1 MIACRHARPGL
12 SFRPFTRR
20 HLPTRKTWRHPFCHC
35 GVRARQAS
43 TVDPQ
48 SSAETRTQPS
58 GVGSDHHRV
67 MRAPDA
73 SSTCHPFCDCASAIN
88 CFSSAPCSRQK
99 KVSPTVFAKAKMQID
114 VGFASSGSRA
124 SFASLT
130 SGLELQPWQASRISP
145 FVRGEIGFLGESDY
159 AGWIAGAGG
168 GVVLRLRPRLGL
180 RAGGALNA
188 HGGVRGPVTSYGGM
202 EYRW

>member
-1 MIACRHARPGL
+1 MSCYLRMTLIVLILVGFHANAA
-12 SFRPFTRR
+12 SAQQSSNSSENN
-20 HLPTRKTWRHPFCHC
+20 RKWF
-35 GVRARQAS
+35 VRAMLGSTRIHPWDDRGGWGEVRVGRTIGSAS
-43 TVDPQ
+43 T
-48 SSAETRTQPS
+48 S
-58 GVGSDHHRV
+58 
-67 MRAPDA
+67 
-73 SSTCHPFCDCASAIN
+73 
-88 CFSSAPCSRQK
+88 
-99 KVSPTVFAKAKMQID
+99 ID
-114 VGFASSGSRA
+114 VGFAASGSRA

-159 AGWIAGAGG
+159 AGWIAGAGA